1 MKKQLLTLIA
11 FGTFMLA
18 AVMGYSQ
25 TPYISEMYS
34 YTKVANVIYDTNRS
48 VNIFYGVLPGEQ
60 PIINANLR
68 CDIYK
73 PTGGA
78 TIKPVVI
85 VTHTGSYLPVLVNR
99 QATGSKDDSAI
110 VELCSKLAKRG
121 FIAVAMNYRLGWN
134 AASTVQADATEQL
147 LKATY
152 RGIQDVRNCI
162 RYLRANATTHGIDT
176 SKIIVG
182 GQGTGGYIS
191 LALGSIERDQE
202 IENIP
207 KFQRSDFTPMVNVD
221 TLGDW
226 MGLGGYAPFCTP
238 GDPAISGNAHM
249 TFNVGGAM
257 GDLSWLEASSLPV
270 VSIQTTTDPFAPY
283 NTGNV
288 VVPTTGTTVIPSA
301 SGAGVVIPK
310 ANLIGANAKLNTK
323 YLLDVYSK
331 TGYVKAS
338 NQTNLF
344 PIASPTPYD
353 GAPWEWWDRPTVQA
367 QAFSSFYGRVIPA
380 DGRAAD
386 SLSFVTNPT
395 MSPAKGKA
403 YVDTIV
409 NFIAPRIAVQFD
421 LVPTS
426 NDAFA
431 ASYSLLTPATDTRV
445 LVKGDSS
452 QQVNISWEP
461 ANTTGFGDLTYTWKL
476 SKGDVVNFA
485 APVGSG
491 TSVSKP
497 MISFDY
503 TAISGFMANAGIA
516 VGDSAVMKWTVEAEL
531 NGNKLWASDTFN
543 IKLIR
548 GQVTAVKEIAN
559 VSRYL
564 TVYPNPASN
573 VLNISIDARA
583 GNAATYTLMDV
594 TGRVVLNGNAE
605 SNGFGVQVDSI
616 NPGLYFM
623 HVVLQD
629 GSYATNRVVIK

>member
-11 FGTFMLA
+11 FGTVMLA
-18 AVMGYSQ
+18 AVTGYSQ

-48 VNIFYGVLPGEQ
+48 VNIFYGAVPGEQ

-78 TIKPVVI
+78 ALKPVVI
-85 VTHTGSYLPVLVNR
+85 VTHTGSYLPSLVNR
-99 QATGSKDDSAI
+99 QATGNKDDSAV
-110 VELCSKLAKRG
+110 VEFCSKLAKRG
-121 FIAVAMNYRLGWN
+121 FVAVAMNYRLGWN

-162 RYLRANATTHGIDT
+162 RYLRVNAGTHGIDT
-176 SKIIVG
+176 SKIVVG
-182 GQGTGGYIS
+182 GIGTGGYIS

-202 IENIP
+202 IENIA

-226 MGLGGYAPFCTP
+226 MGLGGDAPFCTP
-238 GDPAISGNAHM
+238 GDPSVSANAHM

-270 VSIQTTTDPFAPY
+270 ISIQTTTDPFAPY

-301 SGAGVVIPK
+301 SGAGAVIPR
-310 ANLIGANAKLNTK
+310 ANMLGVNNKLNTK
-323 YLLDVYSK
+323 YLLDAYSL
-331 TGYVKAS
+331 TGYVRAG
-338 NQTNLF
+338 NQNNLF
-344 PIASPTPYD
+344 PIPAPTAFD

-367 QAFSSFYGRVIPA
+367 QTFSSFYGRAIPA
-380 DGRAAD
+380 SGRAAD
-386 SLSFVTNPT
+386 SISFLTNPT
-395 MSPAKGKA
+395 MSAAKGKA

-409 NFIAPRIAVQFD
+409 NFIAPRIAVQLD
-421 LVPTS
+421 LVAST

-431 ASYSLLTPATDTRV
+431 ASYNLIAPVTDTRV

-452 QQVNISWEP
+452 QRVNISWEP
-461 ANTTGFGDLTYTWKL
+461 ANTTGFGNLTYTWKL

-485 APVGSG
+485 TPVGSG
-491 TSVSKP
+491 TSVGKP

-516 VGDSAVMKWTVEAEL
+516 IGDSAVMKWTVEADL

-559 VSRYL
+559 ASRYL
-564 TVYPNPASN
+564 TVYPNPASD
-573 VLNISIDARA
+573 VLNIAIDAQA
-583 GNAATYTLMDV
+583 GNAASYTLMDV
-594 TGRVVLNGNAE
+594 TGRVVSNGNAE
-605 SNGFGVQVDSI
+605 SNAFAVRVDGI
-616 NPGLYFM
+616 NTGLYFM
-623 HVVLQD
+623 HVVLKD
-629 GSYATNRVVIK
+629 GSIATKRVVIK